1 MFRTRCCLRGLV
13 DHVSSNDI
21 LDSKGRMTYNDPMIQ
36 NLKNFDLKQIEESGQ
51 CFRMKMTDDSH
62 AVVVARGKI
71 LEIRHVTGDTFE
83 FDCSGEDF
91 DNIWYDYFD
100 LGTDYEA
107 FISTIPKKDLFLQKA
122 AQAGRGIR
130 ILRQDPFETLITFII
145 SQRKSIPAIKTSV
158 ERLCRIC
165 GNLITDGI
173 YAFPEAG
180 ALADLSE
187 SDLSSCALGY
197 RAPYVRNAAEMVCRG
212 GFDLSAASQLE
223 DKALLER
230 LKTLKGVGDK
240 VANCVMLF
248 AYHRTGAFP
257 VDVWI
262 SRIVDEYYQGHFPLD
277 RYEGYAGIMQ
287 QYMFYYR
294 KFM

>member
-1 MFRTRCCLRGLV
+1 MA
-13 DHVSSNDI
+13 
-21 LDSKGRMTYNDPMIQ
+21 YNVFMIRS
-36 NLKNFDLKQIEESGQ
+36 LKNFDLKQIEESGQ
-51 CFRMKMTDDSH
+51 CFRMKMTDDDH
-62 AVVVARGKI
+62 AVIVAGGKI
-71 LEIRHVTGDTFE
+71 LEIRHITDDMFE
-83 FDCSGEDF
+83 FDCSEEEF
-91 DNIWYDYFD
+91 NNIWYGYFD

-107 FISTIPKKDLFLQKA
+107 FISTIPKKDVFLQKA

-130 ILRQDPFETLITFII
+130 ILRQEPFETLITFII
-145 SQRKSIPAIKTSV
+145 SQRKSIPAIKTGV
-158 ERLCRIC
+158 ERLCSIC

-173 YAFPEAG
+173 YAFPDPKAVAE
-180 ALADLSE
+180 LSE

-197 RAPYVRNAAEMVCRG
+197 RAPYVRNAAEMVYRG
-212 GFDLSAASQLE
+212 GFDLSAVSELE
-223 DKALLER
+223 DEALLEK

-248 AYHRTGAFP
+248 AYHRIGAFP

-262 SRIVDEYYQGHFPLD
+262 SRMVEEHYKGHFPLE
-277 RYEGYAGIMQ
+277 RYEGYAGVMQ